1 MGGEAISSGY
11 VCRHNRAVG
20 WAIAVTQFL
29 ATPLQPMHTKQF
41 QTSLRNK
48 ENVNCI
54 QDFPTLVGLPVVFLC
69 LLKVSLSLYLSL
81 SLSLSFFGQVMSLH
95 HPDQISQRSLLSRYV
110 VMFFEKL
117 VTY

>member
-11 VCRHNRAVG
+11 VCRHNRAGG

-69 LLKVSLSLYLSL
+69 LLKVSLSLYLSF
-81 SLSLSFFGQVMSLH
+81 SGKVMSLH